1 MLSSLILSLAMSATP
16 APVIESD
23 SLMVNETGQTQSS
36 IHIGI
41 SKNKVRIG
49 ISKKSVSE
57 YLKIKFVSEYLKI
70 KFVSRSPIMINLF
83 KTLFVTQT
91 KANPIAAN
99 IEIKEMPAS
108 TWWK

>member
-49 ISKKSVSE
+49 ISKNKVRIGISKNKVRIGIS
-57 YLKIKFVSEYLKI
+57 KNKVRI
-70 KFVSRSPIMINLF
+70 
-83 KTLFVTQT
+83 
-91 KANPIAAN
+91 
-99 IEIKEMPAS
+99 
-108 TWWK
+108 